1 MSLDIL
7 SLISFIVTVILGGG
21 AIYQSWRYNKDAE
34 KISSDTKYM
43 LVNQIR
49 LLNEME
55 KKFKKENENGVIDMS
70 KDELI
75 LHKLSTFNEKDIENI
90 MKEVRQLTIKRV
102 FIDKINDFLKSN
114 KIDYK
119 CSFVN
124 KANVDGNFTIS
135 QLYTILLK
143 YNVLVEIR

>member
-1 MSLDIL
+1 MIWNIL
-7 SLISFIVTVILGGG
+7 SLISFIVTVILGSG
-21 AIYQSWRYNKDAE
+21 AIYQSWMYNKDAE

-70 KDELI
+70 KDELR
-75 LHKLSTFNEKDIENI
+75 LHKLSTFDVTDIENI
-90 MKEVRQLTIKRV
+90 MEEVRQLTIKRV

-119 CSFVN
+119 FSFFN

>member
-1 MSLDIL
+1 MIWNIL
-7 SLISFIVTVILGGG
+7 SLISFIVTVILGSG
-21 AIYQSWRYNKDAE
+21 AIYQSWMYNKDAE

-70 KDELI
+70 KDELR
-75 LHKLSTFNEKDIENI
+75 LHKLSTFDVTDIENI
-90 MKEVRQLTIKRV
+90 MEEVRQLTIKRV

-124 KANVDGNFTIS
+124 KANVDVNFTIS

>member
-1 MSLDIL
+1 MIWNIL
-7 SLISFIVTVILGGG
+7 SLISFIVTVILGSG

-70 KDELI
+70 KDELR
-75 LHKLSTFNEKDIENI
+75 LHKLSTFDVTDIENI
-90 MKEVRQLTIKRV
+90 MEEVRQLTIKRV
-102 FIDKINDFLKSN
+102 FID
-114 KIDYK
+114 
-119 CSFVN
+119 
-124 KANVDGNFTIS
+124 
-135 QLYTILLK
+135 
-143 YNVLVEIR
+143 

>member
-1 MSLDIL
+1 MTGDVL

-34 KISSDTKYM
+34 KISSDTQYM

-55 KKFKKENENGVIDMS
+55 KKLRKEDENGVIDMS
-70 KDELI
+70 KDELR
-75 LHKLSTFNEKDIENI
+75 LHKLSTFNGTDIENI
-90 MKEVRQLTIKRV
+90 MEEVRQLTIKRV
-102 FIDKINDFLKSN
+102 FIDEINNFLKSN

>member
-1 MSLDIL
+1 MTGDVL

-55 KKFKKENENGVIDMS
+55 KKLRKEDENGVIDMS
-70 KDELI
+70 KDELR
-75 LHKLSTFNEKDIENI
+75 LHN
-90 MKEVRQLTIKRV
+90 
-102 FIDKINDFLKSN
+102 
-114 KIDYK
+114 YK
-119 CSFVN
+119 
-124 KANVDGNFTIS
+124 
-135 QLYTILLK
+135 
-143 YNVLVEIR
+143 

>member
-1 MSLDIL
+1 MTGDVL

-55 KKFKKENENGVIDMS
+55 KKLRKEDENWVIDMS
-70 KDELI
+70 KDELR
-75 LHKLSTFNEKDIENI
+75 LHKLSTFNGTDIENI
-90 MKEVRQLTIKRV
+90 MEEVKQLTIKRV
-102 FIDKINDFLKSN
+102 FIDEINKHQYLN
-114 KIDYK
+114 KYY
-119 CSFVN
+119 C
-124 KANVDGNFTIS
+124 NFS
-135 QLYTILLK
+135 YF
-143 YNVLVEIR
+143 Y

>member
-1 MSLDIL
+1 MSR
-7 SLISFIVTVILGGG
+7 G
-21 AIYQSWRYNKDAE
+21 AL
-34 KISSDTKYM
+34 T
-43 LVNQIR
+43 
-49 LLNEME
+49 
-55 KKFKKENENGVIDMS
+55 IDMS
-70 KDELI
+70 KDELR
-75 LHKLSTFNEKDIENI
+75 LHKLSTFNGTDIENI

-102 FIDKINDFLKSN
+102 FIDEINNFLKSN